1 MTGMT
6 PRQVAHTTVFRSLPA
21 EPNPPWRIPRDFI
34 TDELQGET
42 LAKITTI
49 RELEW
54 DLDDR
59 CISCGICGHCGLKR
73 RVCCTEDL
81 FDDDGRGAEWKPLF
95 RPSVFSGVKSFGFYL
110 MVSPDD
116 MQQFLMGIVR
126 MGGQAYLEEEWQD
139 RYVEFDL
146 ARLEK

>member
-1 MTGMT
+1 MTGIT
-6 PRQVAHTTVFRSLPA
+6 PRQVAHTTAFRSLPA

-34 TDELQGET
+34 TDVLQEDT
-42 LAKITTI
+42 LARITTV

-59 CISCGICGHCGLKR
+59 CIACGACGHCGLKR
-73 RVCCTEDL
+73 RVCCTDNF
-81 FDDDGRGAEWKPLF
+81 FDDDERGAGWRPLF

-116 MQQFLMGIVR
+116 MQEFLMGIVR
-126 MGGQAYLEEEWQD
+126 MGGKACLEGEWQE
-139 RYVEFDL
+139 RYLDFDL